1 MRYSGKELSA
11 IVKMAISMAAADG
24 KFAEEETTAIFFEL
38 ANFGVT
44 KSQFAQILVR
54 ARDMEAS
61 EAFAT
66 IACMDEEQKKYVT
79 GYLAVIM
86 VADGDIDDSE
96 VKMWQLISLLAQL
109 PTMDVNDALEFWR
122 NH

>member
-1 MRYSGKELSA
+1 
-11 IVKMAISMAAADG
+11 MAISMAAADG
-24 KFAEEETTAIFFEL
+24 KYAEEEKNAIFFEL
-38 ANFGVT
+38 ATFGVT
-44 KSQFAQILVR
+44 KTQFVQILTL
-54 ARDMEAS
+54 AQGMKAS

-66 IACMDEEQKKYVT
+66 IACMDDEQKKYVT

-109 PTMDVNDALEFWR
+109 PTMSINDALDFWR
-122 NH
+122 SHL